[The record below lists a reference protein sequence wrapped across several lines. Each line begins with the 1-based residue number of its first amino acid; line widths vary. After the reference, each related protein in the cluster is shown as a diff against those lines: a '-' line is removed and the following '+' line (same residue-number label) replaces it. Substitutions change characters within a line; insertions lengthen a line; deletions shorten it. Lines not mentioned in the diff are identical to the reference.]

1 MNEPRF
7 VAPQLNGDLMPGSS
21 NAHVARIP
29 EPADEAALEHV
40 VALLRERL
48 YGAISCLATLAVL
61 SRHAYADTDAWEL
74 VLDVALA
81 SGGLWAASLLADWVS
96 HLAVHGKG
104 PRGKDALDVLRAS
117 GQILAAATAPVL
129 VLVAAGLGWLG
140 TDVALD
146 IAQWLLVAG
155 LCVIA
160 LLALRRTKL
169 AWWQRFL
176 TIGVLAGL
184 GVIVIAIKTWAH

>member
-1 MNEPRF
+1 
-7 VAPQLNGDLMPGSS
+7 MPGIGD
-21 NAHVARIP
+21 ADVAGIS
-29 EPADEAALEHV
+29 EPADAAAVQQV
-40 VALLRERL
+40 VVLLRERL

-96 HLAVHGKG
+96 HLAVHGQG
-104 PRGKDALDVLRAS
+104 PRGSDALGVFRAS

-155 LCVIA
+155 LGLIA

-169 AWWQRFL
+169 VWWQRLL

-184 GVIVIAIKTWAH
+184 GVMVIAIKTLAH